1 MRAFKLILSSF
12 LISLV
17 LSNPALAKEEAGKKE
32 GQEETKIG
40 VVMAVICKEVKDLS
54 PVCENEVFPSDV
66 NKLYCFTRV
75 TGANKKNK
83 IKHIWYY
90 QDKKLADITLSI
102 KSPDF
107 RTYSCKKIKPY
118 QKGKWRVEVM
128 SLDGINL
135 ATLKFTIK

>member
-1 MRAFKLILSSF
+1 MRTLKVILPVFLILLALF
-12 LISLV
+12 
-17 LSNPALAKEEAGKKE
+17 NPALAKEEARKKE
-32 GQEETKIG
+32 GQEENKIG

-54 PVCENEVFPSDV
+54 PVCESEVFPADV
-66 NKLYCFTRV
+66 KKLYCFTRV

-107 RTYSCKKIKPY
+107 RTYSRKKIKPY

-128 SLDGINL
+128 GLDGINL
-135 ATLKFTIK
+135 ATLNFTIK